1 MSERATDPR
10 RLDVAALAAAEAT
23 LDGHWP
29 LSSFTRLPDSQA
41 QVGSVDWSVQSALRR
56 PAGGPAG
63 PWLALTAGACVRLAC
78 QRCLQD
84 VEVPMHIERS
94 FRFVADE
101 ALASALDAD
110 AEEDVLALPQRLDLH
125 ALLEDELLLG
135 LPLVP
140 MHEICPQPL
149 TPSGSGVQAPAE
161 ADAKPDRSHPFA
173 ALQALKRH

>member
-1 MSERATDPR
+1 
-10 RLDVAALAAAEAT
+10 
-23 LDGHWP
+23 
-29 LSSFTRLPDSQA
+29 
-41 QVGSVDWSVQSALRR
+41 
-56 PAGGPAG
+56 
-63 PWLALTAGACVRLAC
+63 
-78 QRCLQD
+78 
-84 VEVPMHIERS
+84 MHIERS

-140 MHEICPQPL
+140 MHVICPQPL

-161 ADAKPDRSHPFA
+161 ADAKADLSHPFA
-173 ALQALKRH
+173 ALLALKRH

>member
-1 MSERATDPR
+1 MSGRATDPR
-10 RLDVAALAAAEAT
+10 RLDVAAFAAAAGT
-23 LDGHWP
+23 LDGQWP
-29 LSSFTRLPDSQA
+29 LSSLTRLPEAPTQEGNVA
-41 QVGSVDWSVQSALRR
+41 WSVRSFSRG
-56 PAGGPAG
+56 PAGGPDG
-63 PWLALTAGACVRLAC
+63 PWLELTAEACVRLAC

-84 VEVPMHIERS
+84 VDVPLSIERS

-140 MHEICPQPL
+140 MHETCPQPL
-149 TPSGSGVQAPAE
+149 PSGAALEPAATDPTE
-161 ADAKPDRSHPFA
+161 NSERANPFA